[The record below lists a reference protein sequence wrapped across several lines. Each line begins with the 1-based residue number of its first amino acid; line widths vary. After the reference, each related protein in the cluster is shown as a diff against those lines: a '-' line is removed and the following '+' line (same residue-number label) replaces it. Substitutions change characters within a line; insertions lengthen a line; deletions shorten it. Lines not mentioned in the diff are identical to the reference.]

1 MFYGKSLQSSAQFLS
16 EKNEGVAFLTKCQ
29 DPKNTG
35 VPTNE
40 ETIRG
45 CSRLFM
51 MSPYLRPFVITLT
64 MTVLEA
70 HYIMDK
76 IET

>member
-35 VPTNE
+35 VLRVTL
-40 ETIRG
+40 G
-45 CSRLFM
+45 CLWWALMLGLSL
-51 MSPYLRPFVITLT
+51 
-64 MTVLEA
+64 
-70 HYIMDK
+70 
-76 IET
+76 